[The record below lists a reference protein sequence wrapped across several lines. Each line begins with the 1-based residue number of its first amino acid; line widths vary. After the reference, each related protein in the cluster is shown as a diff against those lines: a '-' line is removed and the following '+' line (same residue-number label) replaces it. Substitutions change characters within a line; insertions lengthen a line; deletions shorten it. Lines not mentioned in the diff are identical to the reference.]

1 MLYSF
6 PVSPSI
12 MFGAPYRVGITR
24 YGILLRVRNNKNKK
38 KILMHWLSFGKP
50 QKNENNNN

>member
-12 MFGAPYRVGITR
+12 MFGAPYRVAITR

-38 KILMHWLSFGKP
+38 KILMHWLSCGKP
-50 QKNENNNN
+50 QKNKNNNN

>member
-12 MFGAPYRVGITR
+12 MFGAPYRVIITR
-24 YGILLRVRNNKNKK
+24 YGILLCVRNNKNNKK
-38 KILMHWLSFGKP
+38 
-50 QKNENNNN
+50 N